1 DEPNIKGLVGQAAT
15 CTSEV
20 AYVRF
25 HGRNLAKWWKHEE
38 SYERYDYLY
47 TLEEIGKW
55 APKINKLAKQAKQV
69 FVAFNN
75 HYRGQAVRNARMIRE
90 LLQV

>member
-1 DEPNIKGLVGQAAT
+1 MFMF
-15 CTSEV
+15 TSG
-20 AYVRF
+20 RRCC
-25 HGRNLAKWWKHEE
+25 HGSLI

-47 TLEEIGKW
+47 TPEEIGEW
-55 APKINKLAKQAKQV
+55 TPKINELAKQAKQV